1 MAKEYAFEFH
11 GTKED
16 ILNIITS
23 NKLDTSYSG
32 TRYFYLNDYLIKI
45 VDGEIHFGVERGGHS
60 GGYWFIPRISEFEDR
75 IEFRGSI
82 QHIGPEDDRSA
93 IVKILDAIGLCL
105 MCILLIP
112 MDIVAKL
119 YTLIEWIVRKICNR
133 PKVKVKTT
141 EDKLFDLMEN
151 HLGCV
156 RK

>member
-23 NKLDTSYSG
+23 NKFDTSYSG
-32 TRYFYLNDYLIKI
+32 TRYYYLNDYLIKI

-60 GGYWFIPRISEFEDR
+60 GGYWYVPQISEFENR

-82 QHIGPEDDRSA
+82 RYIGPEDDRST
-93 IVKILDAIGLCL
+93 IVKILDAIGLGL
-105 MCILLIP
+105 LFILLLP
-112 MDIVAKL
+112 MYIVAKL
-119 YTLIEWIVRKICNR
+119 YALIEWIVRKICNR
-133 PKVKVKTT
+133 PKVKETTT

-156 RK
+156 KK